1 MQKEG
6 GLKNPTGIYRSNLA
20 LKLNLAKLKAEVDK
34 RDLDKLKTVPVDLS
48 KLNNVVN
55 NEDIKKTVYDKLV
68 AKLNKIDT
76 SGFILKTKYNTDK
89 SNLEKKIS
97 DADKKFLILVNLLK
111 KQIIEGKIPN
121 ITNLATTIALTAVEN
136 KIANV
141 YNLVKKLTLTQN

>member
-1 MQKEG
+1 MK
-6 GLKNPTGIYRSNLA
+6 IS
-20 LKLNLAKLKAEVDK
+20 
-34 RDLDKLKTVPVDLS
+34 
-48 KLNNVVN
+48 
-55 NEDIKKTVYDKLV
+55 KKTVYDKLV

>member
-6 GLKNPTGIYRSNLA
+6 DLKNPTGIYRSNLA

-48 KLNNVVN
+48 KLSNVVN

-111 KQIIEGKIPN
+111 KQIIEVKIPN

-141 YNLVKKLTLTQN
+141 NNLVKKLPLAQN

>member
-6 GLKNPTGIYRSNLA
+6 DLKNPTGIYRSNLA

-34 RDLDKLKTVPVDLS
+34 RDLYKLKNVPVDLS
-48 KLNNVVN
+48 KLSNVVN
-55 NEDIKKTVYDKLV
+55 NEDIIKTVYDKLV
-68 AKLNKIDT
+68 AKLNEIDT

-141 YNLVKKLTLTQN
+141 NKSKN